1 MTRPRSFRNGPVGL
15 PERHAS
21 RAADGQPQWL
31 RGWTRRT
38 ARRTRIARCTEKEI
52 SYASLNRLSH
62 QNQVKKIDGLSIR
75 YAESEPRDV
84 SAILLSPWPE
94 SLYTFEQMWSR
105 LAGAPRRVS
114 AAVRRAGTLV
124 HRFSTVR
131 AISFTAR
138 SPRPER
144 GSGHG

>member
-1 MTRPRSFRNGPVGL
+1 MP
-15 PERHAS
+15 AS
-21 RAADGQPQWL
+21 TVSPIK
-31 RGWTRRT
+31 T
-38 ARRTRIARCTEKEI
+38 
-52 SYASLNRLSH
+52 
-62 QNQVKKIDGLSIR
+62 QVKKIDGLSIR

-84 SAILLSPWPE
+84 SAIFLSPWPE
-94 SLYTFEQMWSR
+94 SLCTFEQMWSR
-105 LAGAPRRVS
+105 LAGEPRRVA

-124 HRFSTVR
+124 HRFSTAR

>member
-1 MTRPRSFRNGPVGL
+1 MNTDGNVLASSITRKRRLVMP
-15 PERHAS
+15 AS
-21 RAADGQPQWL
+21 ADSP
-31 RGWTRRT
+31 
-38 ARRTRIARCTEKEI
+38 IKP
-52 SYASLNRLSH
+52 
-62 QNQVKKIDGLSIR
+62 QVKKIDGLSVL

-84 SAILLSPWPE
+84 SAILLCPWPE

-124 HRFSTVR
+124 HRFSTAG

-138 SPRPER
+138 SPRPEE